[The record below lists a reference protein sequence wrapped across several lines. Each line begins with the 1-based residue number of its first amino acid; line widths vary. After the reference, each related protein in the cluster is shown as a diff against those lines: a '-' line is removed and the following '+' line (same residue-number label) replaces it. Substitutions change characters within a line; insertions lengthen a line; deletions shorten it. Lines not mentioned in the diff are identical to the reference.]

1 MNPLIIDDIQELK
14 EFLNIFHDD
23 DDTLLKS
30 FVNFANNYIKDYT
43 GLTLDQIREKRESFK
58 IALFLIV
65 SDLYDNRGQQNLQY
79 KRNLILSSILDM
91 YCMNYL

>member
-43 GLTLDQIREKRESFK
+43 GLTSEQIQEKRESFK

-79 KRNLILSSILDM
+79 KRNLMLSSILDM

>member
-1 MNPLIIDDIQELK
+1 MIIDDIQELK

-23 DDTLLKS
+23 DDKLINS

-43 GLTLDQIREKRESFK
+43 GLTFEQIEEKKESLK
-58 IALFLIV
+58 VALFLIV

-79 KRNLILSSILDM
+79 KRNMMLSSILDM
-91 YCMNYL
+91 YCINYL

>member
-1 MNPLIIDDIQELK
+1 MIIDDIQELK

-23 DDTLLKS
+23 DDKLINL

-43 GLTLDQIREKRESFK
+43 GLTFEQIEEKKESLK
-58 IALFLIV
+58 VALFLIV

-79 KRNLILSSILDM
+79 KRNMMLSSILDM
-91 YCMNYL
+91 YCINYL

>member
-1 MNPLIIDDIQELK
+1 MDTLIIDDIQELK

-23 DDTLLKS
+23 DDILIKS

-43 GLTLDQIREKRESFK
+43 GLTLEQIQEKRESFK

-65 SDLYDNRGQQNLQY
+65 SDLFENRGQQSLQY
-79 KRNLILSSILDM
+79 KANLMLTSILDM
-91 YCMNYL
+91 YSVNYL